1 MLITCVKHLFSRCS
15 VGRSR
20 TQGNSENLSFRLAI
34 PRRSN
39 FESIDSHHSDYS
51 ATVSDV
57 IVLLYYKF
65 TMLYYYIR
73 SVASGYTKLVGFV
86 NLYVLYIN

>member
-1 MLITCVKHLFSRCS
+1 MLITCVKHLFSRCP

-20 TQGNSENLSFRLAI
+20 TQGNSENLSFAI

-51 ATVSDV
+51 ATSLCCC
-57 IVLLYYKF
+57 IISLQCHTIIF
-65 TMLYYYIR
+65 
-73 SVASGYTKLVGFV
+73 AQSGYTKLVGFV